1 MQLAR
6 NVFGE
11 EVLEYNRWHRKA
23 TEIRTARE
31 IEDQL
36 DKDEIL
42 ELYLNMIYVGD
53 GVCGVQTAAQHYFGK
68 SAADVTVAEAA
79 LLIGLANYATF
90 GNGVHTIEPYFIT
103 RIENGKGNPIYQWE
117 SSAGTR
123 AVDPQLGFVVLDMM
137 RGVVRRGTGT
147 AASGIGVPAA
157 GKTGTTN
164 DSRDVSFIG
173 LTPELVAGVWLGFDR
188 PRTIVAN
195 VGGGDLAAPCE
206 VSSCVSPAQQD
217 DADRE
222 EPRGADAKADAPRGP
237 GAPAPEQQPEPP
249 SQPKEAAPGPNP

>member
-11 EVLEYNRWHRKA
+11 EVLEYSRWHRKA
-23 TEIRTARE
+23 TEIRTARA

-42 ELYLNMIYVGD
+42 KLYLNMIYVGD

-68 SAADVTVAEAA
+68 SAADVTVAGAA

-90 GNGVHTIEPYFIT
+90 GNGGHTIEPYFIT
-103 RIENGKGNPIYQWE
+103 RIEDGKGNPIYQWE
-117 SSAGTR
+117 PSAGTR
-123 AVDPQLGFVVLDMM
+123 AVDPRLGFVVLGMM
-137 RGVVRRGTGT
+137 RGVVRRGKGT

-188 PRTIVAN
+188 PRTIAAN
-195 VGGGDLAAPCE
+195 VGGGDLAAPYG
-206 VSSCVSPAQQD
+206 VSSCASLAQQD

-222 EPRGADAKADAPRGP
+222 EPRGAGAKADAPRGP

-249 SQPKEAAPGPNP
+249 SQPEEAAPGPNP